1 MRRRTLVAAI
11 GATIVR
17 PLTAIA
23 QQPAHR
29 PLIGVLSPI
38 TKEAAKVNVDA
49 FRGALR
55 ALGYVEDE
63 SIAVEFRFAGGRVD
77 ALAALA
83 VELVALRPDVIVVG
97 SYDGVVAA
105 RKATETIP
113 LVGVGL
119 AFDPVAL
126 GLVASYARPGGN
138 VTGFHLAMSEAKRG
152 TESDAKSAL
161 AKFTAIDEIAQI
173 RGRIY

>member
-1 MRRRTLVAAI
+1 MV
-11 GATIVR
+11 
-17 PLTAIA
+17 
-23 QQPAHR
+23 
-29 PLIGVLSPI
+29 
-38 TKEAAKVNVDA
+38 
-49 FRGALR
+49 
-55 ALGYVEDE
+55 
-63 SIAVEFRFAGGRVD
+63 VEFRFAGGRFD

-83 VELVALRPDVIVVG
+83 AGLVALRPHVIVVG
-97 SYDGVVAA
+97 SDNGLLAVHS
-105 RKATETIP
+105 ATETIP
-113 LVGVGL
+113 TVAPGL
-119 AFDPVAL
+119 SDDLVAL